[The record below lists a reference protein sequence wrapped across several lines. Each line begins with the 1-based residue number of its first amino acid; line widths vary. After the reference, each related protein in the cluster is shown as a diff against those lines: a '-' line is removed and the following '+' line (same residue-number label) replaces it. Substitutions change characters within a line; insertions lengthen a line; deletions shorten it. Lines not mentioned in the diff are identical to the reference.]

1 MPKQGSITRVTLCS
15 SCVDVSDCVN
25 RYMRGYDVLFCDM
38 FRDSGKTSIEEV
50 NTRTASLSGPEKKTD
65 TKKSSELKG
74 LCEIC
79 IHRKTCALP
88 RPKSGVW
95 HCEEFE

>member
-1 MPKQGSITRVTLCS
+1 MPRQGGITRVTLCS
-15 SCVDVSDCVN
+15 SCIDASTCVN
-25 RYMRGYDVLFCDM
+25 RYLRGYDVLFCDM
-38 FRDSGKTSIEEV
+38 FRDSGKTVIEEKSAEAEPV
-50 NTRTASLSGPEKKTD
+50 TLRVEKSGKK
-65 TKKSSELKG
+65 KPAEPKG

-79 IHRKTCALP
+79 IHRESCALP